1 MIKHDATIRK
11 ADIMRTAEL
20 RRMINDAA
28 VTIDGVTYGTGTLRF
43 LCFSG
48 ALDLPSGLYR
58 GAFCFEP
65 VKDVAAVRPGGV
77 ADFDTL
83 LAMDV
88 TDTPTSMF
96 DHVRLAA
103 ARYVTPSIVLAETQE
118 NDDEL

>member
-1 MIKHDATIRK
+1 MIKHDAAIHK

-58 GAFCFEP
+58 GAFCFEL
-65 VKDVAAVRPGGV
+65 VKDVAAVRSGRV
-77 ADFDTL
+77 ANFDDL
-83 LAMDV
+83 LAMRVVDAPP
-88 TDTPTSMF
+88 DMF
-96 DHVRLAA
+96 DQVRLTITKL
-103 ARYVTPSIVLAETQE
+103 VETQE